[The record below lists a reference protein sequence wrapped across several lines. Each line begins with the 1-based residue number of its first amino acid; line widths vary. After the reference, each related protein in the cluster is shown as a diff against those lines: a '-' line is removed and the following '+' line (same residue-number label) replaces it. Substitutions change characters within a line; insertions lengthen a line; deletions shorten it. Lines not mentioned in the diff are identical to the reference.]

1 MKPIFLTVLFLIM
14 STSAQAQGS
23 PDPESLRRFKLIAP
37 EQMTEAQKQLAQSI
51 RSGPRAGVAGSAANN
66 SVLGSPFNV
75 FLRSPE
81 VGEHLQQVGSYIR
94 FKSTL
99 GQKLNEFAILVTA
112 RHWGAQYE
120 WHAHH
125 RLALQAGLSAQ
136 IADDVAHGRRP
147 VGMSADEEAIYDF
160 SHELHTHRQVSDATF
175 RKVVDRFGE
184 QGAMDLIA
192 VNGYY
197 TLIAMVLNVDR
208 TPVPGQGPLPL
219 PPLPGH

>member
-1 MKPIFLTVLFLIM
+1 MKRCLLTLLGLTM
-14 STSAQAQGS
+14 AGMALAQTAA
-23 PDPESLRRFKLIAP
+23 DPESLRRFKLIP
-37 EQMTEAQKQLAQSI
+37 LEQMTEAQKQLAQSI
-51 RSGPRAGVAGSAANN
+51 RSGPRAGVAGSAANQ

-94 FKSTL
+94 FKSSL
-99 GQKLNEFAILVTA
+99 GQKLNEFAILITA

-125 RLALQAGLSAQ
+125 RLALQAGLSPNIAQ
-136 IADDVAHGRRP
+136 DVAQGRRP
-147 VGMSADEEAIYDF
+147 QGMSDDEAAIYDF
-160 SHELHTHRQVSDATF
+160 SHELHTHRQVSDASYQ
-175 RKVVDRFGE
+175 KVLQRFGE
-184 QGAMDLIA
+184 QGIMDLIA

-208 TPVPGQGPLPL
+208 TPIPGGGPAPL
-219 PPLPGH
+219 APLPGH

>member
-1 MKPIFLTVLFLIM
+1 MKHWCLTLALITLAGT
-14 STSAQAQGS
+14 TSAQTGV
-23 PDPESLRRFKLIAP
+23 DPESLRRFKLIPPA
-37 EQMTEAQKQLAQSI
+37 QMTAAQQQLAQSI
-51 RSGPRAGVAGSAANN
+51 RSGPRAGVAGSAANQ

-99 GQKLNEFAILVTA
+99 GQKLNEFAILITA

-125 RLALQAGLSAQ
+125 RLALQAGLNPSIAQ
-136 IADDVAHGRRP
+136 DVAQGRRP
-147 VGMSADEEAIYDF
+147 LGMSEEESAIYDF
-160 SHELHTHRQVSDATF
+160 SHELHTQRQVSDATYE
-175 RKVVDRFGE
+175 RVLQRFGE
-184 QGAMDLIA
+184 QGVMDLIA

-208 TPVPGQGPLPL
+208 TPIPGGGPAPL
-219 PPLPGH
+219 PPLAGR